1 MTSEPR
7 RPVIRTAVAV
17 FLPLAVLGTLLA
29 GLVAVVAQQ
38 ELRTGADSPQLQQ
51 AEDAARAL
59 DGGATPSAV
68 TGPVAVDLGQS
79 LAPFVVVFDAGGRVL
94 ATSGRLDGADPAPP
108 IGVLEHATAGAP
120 NPVTW
125 QPSAGVRM
133 ATVTVRWS
141 GGTVLAGRSLREVE
155 RRVDVMQQLVAL
167 GWAATMVAL
176 ALASLA
182 AVMLLPRS
190 RPGARA

>member
-7 RPVIRTAVAV
+7 RPLIRTAIAV

-38 ELRTGADSPQLQQ
+38 VLRTGADSPQLQL

-59 DGGATPSAV
+59 DGGAAPSAV
-68 TGPVAVDLGQS
+68 TGPVTVDLGQS
-79 LAPFVVVFDAGGRVL
+79 LAPFVVVLDAGGHVL

-108 IGVLEHATAGAP
+108 IGVLEHAAAGAP
-120 NPVTW
+120 NRVTW
-125 QPSAGVRM
+125 QPRAGVRM
-133 ATVTVRWS
+133 ATVTARWS
-141 GGTVLAGRSLREVE
+141 GGTVLAGRSLQEVE
-155 RRVDVMQQLVAL
+155 RRVDVVQQLVAL

-176 ALASLA
+176 AVASLV
-182 AVMLLPRS
+182 AVALLPRP
-190 RPGARA
+190 RPRV